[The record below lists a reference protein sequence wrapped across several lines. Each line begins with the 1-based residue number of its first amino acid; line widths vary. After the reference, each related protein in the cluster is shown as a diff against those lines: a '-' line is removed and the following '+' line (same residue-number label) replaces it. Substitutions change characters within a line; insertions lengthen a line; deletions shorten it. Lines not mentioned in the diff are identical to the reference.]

1 MLLGYGNHYY
11 IESIARLEAALA
23 RKPRVFQIDLIG
35 VGEIPANS
43 ALLIR
48 SVLLSRSSKTRL
60 ITHARSSLQNGS
72 VLKENGTFGY
82 LDHTLTTA
90 EMNPFFPE

>member
-1 MLLGYGNHYY
+1 
-11 IESIARLEAALA
+11 
-23 RKPRVFQIDLIG
+23 
-35 VGEIPANS
+35 
-43 ALLIR
+43 
-48 SVLLSRSSKTRL
+48 
-60 ITHARSSLQNGS
+60 